1 MSLEH
6 PTDLATRLIP
16 RDDDVTP
23 RTWDIPF
30 PDAGSYV
37 VTGPAG
43 SGLTSFLADTVLHH
57 IEQGQDPDSILVVS
71 SSKES
76 GARLREDIT
85 TRLAAAKGQEFVSES
100 AIVRSVHSLA
110 FALLRLDSDEEI
122 RLITGAEQDAVIR
135 ELLQGHVDNNA
146 GQWPADIR
154 PALGYVGFARQ
165 LRDFLLR
172 AIERQQTPDS
182 LIALGKQYSQ
192 PMWTAA
198 GHFLREYEQVMALS
212 GMHSYSAAELVTQV
226 LLREH
231 LTQSHQWETIIV
243 DEAQLLDPTS
253 GELIRRL
260 ADTAKLV
267 VIGGDPNQAVFAFRG
282 ATTDFLDNFPAQ
294 HRIELP
300 APLRT
305 PEPACVSIVDSER
318 TQRDVLADFIRRRHL
333 DDGVAWKDIACIV
346 RSSGDLGPVRRTLLA
361 AGVPVHIN
369 PTDVVLSEQRLV
381 AATLLA
387 VRALENPLSNKELEE
402 LLTGPI
408 GGADPVGLRRLIRAL
423 RRWNPEARGMDMLRD
438 ILEHEVIEDSLLEVL
453 NKYEKSTLERIIG
466 ILSAG
471 REVLQKNGS
480 PEEVLW
486 AIWAKTDLANR
497 LRNSSLRGGATG
509 SQADRDL
516 DAMMALFDAAGDY
529 SERRPGA
536 DLAAFIDH
544 ITEQVLP
551 TGVRD
556 RRTAVPDAVSIL
568 TAHGAVGREFDSVAV
583 VGAQESQWPALG
595 ETGTIFAQEEL
606 IDLVDR
612 GIDPSIP
619 VNNISDRLHEERR
632 LFHVATTRH
641 TARMLLVAVDNP
653 DGDEVAEPSRF
664 IDEFANRPG
673 HHRNLPE
680 LLQRLERQEAFR
692 KQLLAREMGLEPPA
706 TPEAYEVDK
715 EIDPLQVSVLS
726 VSAFIAQMRTVV
738 GDPEAT
744 ESARA
749 QAARQLARL
758 AEEGVPGADPSQ
770 WWATQTV
777 AEERVLTTNPR
788 LSPSRIEALLKC
800 PLNAMLS
807 DAADNNSDKY
817 HMVRG
822 NLAHAYMEAI
832 GRGADEELARRETVA
847 AFEQIQTSPT
857 WKRPQERADFER
869 LLQRT
874 YQWIQETRDAL
885 ELVDVEVRVSVETQ
899 PGVRVSGY
907 IDRLERARAEEGA
920 DTEEGGLRVID
931 LKTGSYK
938 PSDEETSQ
946 HPQLLAYQLVL
957 AHGALRQDEQG
968 TQVVSGE
975 DGEVRDGATLVFPG
989 TDTVKIATAEQ
1000 ARKED
1005 AELAEFAEKL
1015 PPLLDELAGPRV
1027 TATISSECERC
1038 PLISICP
1045 VQAQGKVT
1053 TDVNS

>member
-1 MSLEH
+1 MSVE
-6 PTDLATRLIP
+6 PTTNPLTRLIP
-16 RDDDVTP
+16 RDGDITP
-23 RTWDIPF
+23 RSWDIPF
-30 PDAGSYV
+30 PTKGSYV
-37 VTGPAG
+37 VTGNAG
-43 SGLTSFLADTVLHH
+43 TGLTSFLADTV
-57 IEQGQDPDSILVVS
+57 INQIAQGQDPDSILVVAA
-71 SSKES
+71 SKES
-76 GARLREDIT
+76 GSRLSEDIT
-85 TRLAAAKGQEFVSES
+85 TRLAAHTGQDFVSES

-110 FALLRLDSDEEI
+110 FALLRSDGTEEI

-135 ELLQGHVDNNA
+135 ELLKGHVEAGA

-154 PALGYVGFARQ
+154 PALGYIGFARQ

-172 AIERQQTPDS
+172 AIERQQSPDS
-182 LIALGKQYSQ
+182 LIALGQQYSQ
-192 PMWTAA
+192 PMWTSA

-212 GMHSYSAAELVTQV
+212 NLHSYSAAELVTQV

-231 LTQSHQWETIIV
+231 LTDNHPWETIVV

-260 ADTAKLV
+260 ATTTKLV
-267 VIGGDPNQAVFAFRG
+267 VIGGDAEQAVFAFRG
-282 ATTDFLDNFPAQ
+282 ATTGFLETFPAD
-294 HRIELP
+294 HRIELSSS
-300 APLRT
+300 RRR
-305 PEPACVSIVDSER
+305 PEPAGVAIVDSER
-318 TQRDVLADFIRRRHL
+318 TQRDVLADFVRRRHL

-381 AATLLA
+381 AAILLA
-387 VRALENPLSNKELEE
+387 IQALENPLANKELEE

-423 RRWNPEARGMDMLRD
+423 RRWNPEARGMDMLRE
-438 ILEHEVIEDSLLEVL
+438 ILETETIEESLLEVL
-453 NKYEKSTLERIIG
+453 NNYEKSTLERIIG
-466 ILSAG
+466 ILSSG
-471 REVLQKNGS
+471 REVLNQGGS

-486 AIWAKTDLANR
+486 AIWSKTELANR

-516 DAMMALFDAAGDY
+516 DAMMSLFDAAGDY

-536 DLAAFIDH
+536 DLAAFIEH

-568 TAHGAVGREFDSVAV
+568 TAHGAVGREFDTVAV
-583 VGAQESQWPALG
+583 VGAQEGAWPALG

-606 IDLVDR
+606 IDLIDL
-612 GIDPSIP
+612 GIAPNIP
-619 VNNISDRLHEERR
+619 VNNIAGRLQEERR

-641 TARMLLVAVDNP
+641 TSRMLLVAVDNP

-673 HHRNLPE
+673 SHRNIPE
-680 LLQRLERQEAFR
+680 QLQRLARQETFR

-706 TPEAYEVDK
+706 TVELQESDK

-726 VSAFIAQMRTVV
+726 VSSFIAQMRTVV
-738 GDPEAT
+738 GDGEAT

-758 AEEGVPGADPSQ
+758 AEAGVPGADPEQ

-777 AEERVLTTNPR
+777 AEERPLNNKPR

-800 PLNAMLS
+800 PLNAMLK
-807 DAADNNSDKY
+807 DTADNNSDKY
-817 HMVRG
+817 HLVRG
-822 NLAHAYMEAI
+822 NLAHAYMEAL
-832 GRGADEELARRETVA
+832 GRGADEELARRETVE
-847 AFEQIQTSPT
+847 AFEKIQTSPT
-857 WKRPQERADFER
+857 WKRAQERDEFEQ
-869 LLQRT
+869 LLVRT
-874 YQWIQETRDAL
+874 NQWIQETRGVL
-885 ELVDVEVRVSVETQ
+885 ELVDVEVRVDVESE
-899 PGVRVSGY
+899 PGVRITGY
-907 IDRLERARAEEGA
+907 MDRLERAVGEGG
-920 DTEEGGLRVID
+920 EEGGLRVID
-931 LKTGSYK
+931 LKTGSSK
-938 PSDEETSQ
+938 PSDEETSA
-946 HPQLLAYQLVL
+946 HPQLMAYQLVL
-957 AHGALRQDEQG
+957 AHGELQQEG
-968 TQVVSGE
+968 GLTKVVSSSQGE
-975 DGEVRDGATLVFPG
+975 ERDGATLVYPG
-989 TDTVKIATAEQ
+989 TDTKKIGTADQ

-1005 AELAEFAEKL
+1005 EELAEFAALL

-1027 TATISSECERC
+1027 TARISPECDRC
-1038 PLISICP
+1038 PLKPICP
-1045 VQAQGKVT
+1045 VQDEGKVT
-1053 TDVNS
+1053 TDVNA

>member
-1 MSLEH
+1 MSVE
-6 PTDLATRLIP
+6 PTTNPLTRLIP
-16 RDDDVTP
+16 RDVDITP
-23 RTWDIPF
+23 RSWEIPF
-30 PDAGSYV
+30 PTKGSYV
-37 VTGPAG
+37 VTGHAG
-43 SGLTSFLADTVLHH
+43 TGLTSFLADTVLNQ
-57 IEQGQDPDSILVVS
+57 IAQGQDPDSILVVAA
-71 SSKES
+71 SKES
-76 GARLREDIT
+76 GSRLSEDIT
-85 TRLAAAKGQEFVSES
+85 TRLAAQQGQDFVSES

-110 FALLRLDSDEEI
+110 FALLRSDSSEEI

-135 ELLQGHVDNNA
+135 ELLKGHVESNA

-154 PALGYVGFARQ
+154 PALGYIGFARQ

-172 AIERQQTPDS
+172 AIERRQTPDS

-192 PMWTAA
+192 PMWTSA

-212 GMHSYSAAELVTQV
+212 NLHSYSAAELVTQV
-226 LLREH
+226 LLRER
-231 LTQSHQWETIIV
+231 LTDEHPWETIVV

-260 ADTAKLV
+260 AATAKLV
-267 VIGGDPNQAVFAFRG
+267 VIGGDAEQAVFAFRG
-282 ATTDFLDNFPAQ
+282 ATTDFLETFPAEY
-294 HRIELP
+294 RIELS
-300 APLRT
+300 APRRR
-305 PEPACVSIVDSER
+305 PEPAGVAIVDSER
-318 TQRDVLADFIRRRHL
+318 TQRDVLADFVRRRHL

-381 AATLLA
+381 AAILLA
-387 VRALENPLSNKELEE
+387 IQALENPLPNKELEE

-423 RRWNPEARGMDMLRD
+423 RRWNPEARGMDMLRE
-438 ILEHEVIEDSLLEVL
+438 ILEAETIEESLLEVL
-453 NKYEKSTLERIIG
+453 NNYERSTLERIIG
-466 ILSAG
+466 ILSSG
-471 REVLQKNGS
+471 REVLNQGGS

-486 AIWAKTDLANR
+486 AIWSKTELANR

-516 DAMMALFDAAGDY
+516 DAMMSLFDAAGDY

-568 TAHGAVGREFDSVAV
+568 TAHGAVGREFDTVAV
-583 VGAQESQWPALG
+583 VGAQEGAWPALG

-606 IDLVDR
+606 IDLVDL
-612 GIDPSIP
+612 GIDPNIP
-619 VNNISDRLHEERR
+619 VNNIADRLQEERR

-673 HHRNLPE
+673 NHRNIPE
-680 LLQRLERQEAFR
+680 QLQRLARQETFR

-706 TPEAYEVDK
+706 TVELQESDN

-726 VSAFIAQMRTVV
+726 VSSFIAQMRTVV
-738 GDPEAT
+738 GDSEAT

-758 AEEGVPGADPSQ
+758 AEAGVPGADPEQ

-777 AEERVLTTNPR
+777 AEERPLNNKPR

-800 PLNAMLS
+800 PLNAMLK
-807 DAADNNSDKY
+807 DTADNNCDKY
-817 HMVRG
+817 HLVRG
-822 NLAHAYMEAI
+822 NLAHAYMEAL
-832 GRGADEELARRETVA
+832 GRGADEELARRETVD
-847 AFEQIQTSPT
+847 AFEKIQTSPT
-857 WKRPQERADFER
+857 WKRAQERDEFEQ
-869 LLQRT
+869 LLVRT
-874 YQWIQETRDAL
+874 NQWIQETREVL
-885 ELVDVEVRVSVETQ
+885 ELVDVEVRVDVESE
-899 PGVRVSGY
+899 PGVRITGY
-907 IDRLERARAEEGA
+907 MDRLERAIGEGG
-920 DTEEGGLRVID
+920 EQGGLRVID
-931 LKTGSYK
+931 LKTGSSK
-938 PSDEETSQ
+938 PSDEETSA
-946 HPQLLAYQLVL
+946 HPQLMAYQLVL
-957 AHGALRQDEQG
+957 AHGELQQEGGMAKVVTSSQG
-968 TQVVSGE
+968 E
-975 DGEVRDGATLVFPG
+975 ERDGATLVYPG
-989 TDTVKIATAEQ
+989 TDTKKIGTADQ

-1005 AELAEFAEKL
+1005 DELAEFAALL

-1027 TATISSECERC
+1027 TARISPECDRC
-1038 PLISICP
+1038 PLKPICP
-1045 VQAQGKVT
+1045 VQAEGKVT
-1053 TDVNS
+1053 TDVNA